1 MRLFIATEF
10 KSEEFSR
17 LRNEFNIKGIKV
29 VDHFHLTWK
38 FLGDVE
44 EDKIPELV
52 QKLKKVKVSKFKVNS
67 TQLGSF
73 PSLWDI
79 QVIWV
84 GLDGKEIAYLKKEIE
99 KMLIKMFPKDKRFS
113 VHVTL
118 GRVKFLDDKKK
129 LQEKLKQEISKE
141 EFEISDFK
149 LIKSELKPEGP
160 EYTTIEDFKLG

>member
-52 QKLKKVKVSKFKVNS
+52 QKLKKVKMNKFKVNS

-79 QVIWV
+79 QVIWI

-99 KMLIKMFPKDKRFS
+99 KMLIKMFQKDKRFS
-113 VHVTL
+113 AHV
-118 GRVKFLDDKKK
+118 
-129 LQEKLKQEISKE
+129 
-141 EFEISDFK
+141 
-149 LIKSELKPEGP
+149 
-160 EYTTIEDFKLG
+160 

>member
-44 EDKIPELV
+44 EDKVAELI
-52 QKLKKVKVSKFKVNS
+52 QKLKKVKMHKFKVNS
-67 TQLGSF
+67 TQLGNF
-73 PSLWDI
+73 PSLWDM
-79 QVIWV
+79 QVIWIGV
-84 GLDGKEIAYLKKEIE
+84 DGKEIAHMKKEIE

-113 VHVTL
+113 AHVTL
-118 GRVKFLDDKKK
+118 GRVKFINDKKAI
-129 LQEKLKQEISKE
+129 QEKLKQEIKTE
-141 EFEISDFK
+141 EFEVSNFK
-149 LIKSELKPEGP
+149 LIKSELKPDGS
-160 EYTTIEDFKLG
+160 EYTTIEEFKLE

>member
-52 QKLKKVKVSKFKVNS
+52 QKLKKVKMNKFKVNS

-79 QVIWV
+79 QVIWI
-84 GLDGKEIAYLKKEIE
+84 GLDGKEITDLKKEIE
-99 KMLIKMFPKDKRFS
+99 KRITKMFPKDKRFS